1 MTWFFILILMFQNAP
16 TDDQVYVI
24 TEPRFQSADECLTFV
39 GFNQPTIT
47 TLMNQQFPTQ
57 GIRNVYCVTQEV
69 LDNLYN
75 IPPSDGT
82 EAKLVP

>member
-1 MTWFFILILMFQNAP
+1 MTWFFILVLMFQNVP

-69 LDNLYN
+69 LYNLYN